1 MVNVCVVASPPL
13 TTYTSNSLAFY
24 LSGMPVINDISKV
37 MYNLRV
43 ACQCVISQQIFL
55 REASITETHLQRG
68 FRTQFITQSARLT
81 AVTICQHACRILT
94 YYISFVSQLYL

>member
-1 MVNVCVVASPPL
+1 
-13 TTYTSNSLAFY
+13 
-24 LSGMPVINDISKV
+24 

-43 ACQCVISQQIFL
+43 ARQCVISQQIFL

-81 AVTICQHACRILT
+81 AVTICQPVRRILT
-94 YYISFVSQLYL
+94 YYISFVSQLYLRVRDQYRFSPTVLYRLL